1 MAMKFQTL
9 EDLLIQELKD
19 LYDAEQQ
26 LVEALPKMMQAA
38 ENPELQEAFR
48 THLQET
54 EQQVTRLEQ
63 VFEELG
69 VEPEAHTCKG
79 MKGLISEGQQM
90 LKAKGDAE
98 VRDAG
103 LIGQA
108 QRVEHYEIAAYG
120 TARTLAQRLGRS
132 RAAELLQTT
141 LDEEGEA
148 DKKLT
153 AIAQSSVNPQAAQH
167 SASTSTW
174 QG

>member
-1 MAMKFQTL
+1 MKLQTL
-9 EDLLIQELKD
+9 EDLLIEELKD

-26 LVEALPKMMQAA
+26 LVEALPKMLGAA
-38 ENPELQEAFR
+38 ENPRLQEAFR

-54 EQQVTRLEQ
+54 ENQVARLEE

-69 VEPEAHTCKG
+69 VEPEAHTCKA
-79 MKGLISEGQQM
+79 MKGLIAEGQQM
-90 LKAKGDAE
+90 IKAKGDAD

-103 LIGQA
+103 LIGAA

-141 LDEEGEA
+141 LDEEGA
-148 DKKLT
+148 TDKKLT
-153 AIAQSSVNPQAAQH
+153 AIAEGGVNQEAAGQV
-167 SASTSTW
+167 SASDW
-174 QG
+174 

>member
-1 MAMKFQTL
+1 MKFQNL
-9 EDLLIQELKD
+9 EDLLHEELKD

-26 LVEALPKMMQAA
+26 LVEALPKMMEAA
-38 ENPELQEAFR
+38 ENPQLQEAFR
-48 THLQET
+48 EHLQQT
-54 EQQVTRLEQ
+54 EQQVTRLEE

-69 VEPEAHTCKG
+69 FEPESHTCKG
-79 MKGLISEGQQM
+79 MKGLIAEGQQM
-90 LKAKGDAE
+90 IKAKGDTD

-103 LIGQA
+103 LIGAA

-141 LDEEGEA
+141 LDEEGET

-153 AIAQSSVNPQAAQH
+153 AIAESSVNPRAADEP
-167 SASTSTW
+167 TGTW
-174 QG
+174 SQF

>member
-38 ENPELQEAFR
+38 ENPELQE
-48 THLQET
+48 
-54 EQQVTRLEQ
+54 